1 MFCRNGRFLHGYTP
15 VDTEPGIW
23 GGNAEYMYLH
33 ENSIVH
39 KMRNDIDPDVAVMFN
54 PLGAGVRWAVQLPQM
69 QLGESILVL
78 GPGQRGL
85 MSVVAAKA
93 AGASNI
99 IVTGL
104 ARDERKLALCKLLGA
119 DHTIVVEH
127 EDTAEKVKEITD
139 GAGVDIAIDV
149 TPGATE
155 PINDAIASVRRGGR
169 VVLAGLKGRKP
180 MDMVSDV
187 LVNKGITMIG
197 AYSVDA
203 RGYSEAIKII
213 ESGRFPLERL
223 HTHTFGLEDYG
234 RAVEVLGN
242 EVPGE
247 DGVHISIDPH
257 R

>member
-1 MFCRNGRFLHGYTP
+1 
-15 VDTEPGIW
+15 
-23 GGNAEYMYLH
+23 
-33 ENSIVH
+33 
-39 KMRNDIDPDVAVMFN
+39 
-54 PLGAGVRWAVQLPQM
+54 
-69 QLGESILVL
+69 
-78 GPGQRGL
+78 
-85 MSVVAAKA
+85 
-93 AGASNI
+93 
-99 IVTGL
+99 
-104 ARDERKLALCKLLGA
+104 
-119 DHTIVVEH
+119 
-127 EDTAEKVKEITD
+127 
-139 GAGVDIAIDV
+139 
-149 TPGATE
+149 
-155 PINDAIASVRRGGR
+155 VRRGGR

-203 RGYSEAIKII
+203 RGYAEAIRII

-247 DGVHISIDPH
+247 DGVHISIDPW